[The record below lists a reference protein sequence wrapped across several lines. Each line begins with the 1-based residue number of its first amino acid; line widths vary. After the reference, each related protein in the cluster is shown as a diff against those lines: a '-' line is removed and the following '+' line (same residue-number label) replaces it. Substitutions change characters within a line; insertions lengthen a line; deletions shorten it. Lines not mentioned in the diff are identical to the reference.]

1 MNLNL
6 INLFHAAGRKIFGNK
21 AWDDARFSYMCQNL
35 MNKAAGTLLAFPV
48 HVFVNFT
55 LNDIYKKDGYDA
67 AKQAMDDFLA
77 GKTLKAPEYL
87 LDGEEI

>member
-1 MNLNL
+1 
-6 INLFHAAGRKIFGNK
+6 
-21 AWDDARFSYMCQNL
+21 MCQNL
-35 MNKAAGTLLAFPV
+35 MNKAAGT
-48 HVFVNFT
+48 HVFIHFT

>member
-1 MNLNL
+1 MNFTS
-6 INLFHAAGRKIFGNK
+6 LFHQIGRKIFGNQ
-21 AWDDARFSYMCQNL
+21 AWDDARFAYMCQNL
-35 MNKAAGTLLAFPV
+35 MNKAAGTLLAYPV
-48 HVFVNFT
+48 HIFVHFT

-87 LDGEEI
+87 LDEEEI

>member
-1 MNLNL
+1 MNLTS
-6 INLFHAAGRKIFGNK
+6 LFHRIGRKIFGNQ

-35 MNKAAGTLLAFPV
+35 MNKAAGTLLAYPV
-48 HVFVNFT
+48 HIFVHFT

>member
-1 MNLNL
+1 MNLTS
-6 INLFHAAGRKIFGNK
+6 LFHRIGRKVFGNQ

-35 MNKAAGTLLAFPV
+35 MNKAAGT
-48 HVFVNFT
+48 HVFIHFT